1 MFGLLHRKL
10 LRELLA
16 SGMTVLAIVL
26 VTMVGIACFV
36 AMRSA
41 HRNLS
46 WARDYYYSRGRMA
59 DFWISVKKLPR
70 GELARLKDV
79 PGIVEI
85 EPRIRFPVTV
95 DLPDQ
100 NKPLA
105 GVAISLP
112 DSFRPTLNQIEILRG
127 GYFTGTQPKEV
138 IVNDVFAEAHGLRVG
153 DKITLNLG
161 RRREDLTIVGT
172 AFSCEFVYPLGPA
185 AIVPDREGFGI
196 FYLKDSFAQDVYDMA
211 GAANELVG
219 RLTPAAREAAR
230 TILAELERRIDEYGV
245 ISNVPLDEYPSN
257 TFLSQEIEGLRA
269 FAFIIPAVFLIVAG
283 IIVNIV
289 MIRRIEQQRIIIGTL
304 KALGMDDR
312 LIGWHVL
319 EYALAVGA
327 LGGILGC
334 GLGQWLAN
342 SMTYLYGRFYE
353 FPRLPSRCYPDLHIE
368 AVALAILAAAAG
380 GWQGMRRSLTLEP
393 ATAMRPAAPPV
404 GGSVFLER
412 LRFFWQTLTPPWRMV
427 FRYLLRHPFRTVAGL
442 VTGLLATAVMS
453 MILSLTIGIDYLM
466 TFHFQWVYRSDATL
480 VLKNEQNDTVMD
492 EVRQLPGVRWVE
504 PVLAVPVTLRYQGRE
519 KLTAVTGLR
528 QDRRLTVPRD
538 RLGHAIAIPPVGF
551 VISRQLAQEFGL
563 AAGDEVEWR
572 PVKGRRE
579 WYRSPITSIADDY
592 VGTAVYANIAYLTQ
606 VLGEEY
612 PVNRI
617 QISLDRNPQQRL
629 RFFQSLKKLAEVEE
643 VLNHADMKA
652 NLENTLLRNIWVILS
667 FEIGFA
673 GSLFFGALLSAGVI
687 AVEERRREF
696 GALYVT
702 GYTPLQI
709 GGLLAR
715 EHLVILTLGLIM
727 GLPLGYVLADYVV
740 ATHQSD
746 VLRMPLLFPP
756 RVWLLTAFWGTVF
769 AAASHLIVEIMIW
782 RTAWLETVKANE

>member
-70 GELARLKDV
+70 AELARLKDI

-100 NKPLA
+100 DKPLA
-105 GVAISLP
+105 GVALSLP
-112 DSFRPTLNQIEILRG
+112 DTLRPTLNQIELLRG

-138 IVNDVFAEAHGLRVG
+138 IVNDVFAQAHGLRVG
-153 DKITLNLG
+153 DKLTLNLG
-161 RRREDLTIVGT
+161 QRREDLTIVGT

-196 FYLKDSFAQDVYDMA
+196 FYLKQSFAQDVYDMA
-211 GAANELVG
+211 GASNELVG
-219 RLTPAAREAAR
+219 RLTPAGRQAVR
-230 TILAELERRIDEYGV
+230 TILAEVERRIEEYGV
-245 ISNVPLDEYPSN
+245 IATIPLDEYPSN
-257 TFLSQEIEGLRA
+257 TFLSQEIEGLRT

-289 MIRRIEQQRIIIGTL
+289 MIRRIEQQRTVIGTL
-304 KALGMDDR
+304 KALGMDDH

-319 EYALAVGA
+319 EYALVVGA
-327 LGGILGC
+327 IGGVLGC
-334 GLGQWLAN
+334 GLGQWLGD
-342 SMTYLYGRFYE
+342 SMTHLYRRFYE
-353 FPRLPSRCYPDLHIE
+353 FPRLPSRWYPDVHIE
-368 AVALAILAAAAG
+368 ALVLAILTGGAG

-393 ATAMRPAAPPV
+393 ATAMRPAAPSM
-404 GGSVFLER
+404 GGRVFLEKFR
-412 LRFFWQTLTPPWRMV
+412 LCWKVLTPAWRMV
-427 FRYLLRHPFRTVAGL
+427 VRYLFRHPFRTVAGL
-442 VTGLLATAVMS
+442 VTGILATAVMS
-453 MILSLTIGIDYLM
+453 MILSLAVGIDYLM
-466 TFHFQWVYRSDATL
+466 TFHFEWVYRSDATL
-480 VLKNEQNDTVMD
+480 VLKNEQNDSVID
-492 EVRQLPGVRWVE
+492 EVRRLPGVRWVE
-504 PVLAVPVTLRYQGRE
+504 PILAVPVTLRYEARE
-519 KLTAVTGLR
+519 KLTTVTGLR
-528 QDRRLTVPRD
+528 EDRLLTVPRD
-538 RLGHAIAIPPVGF
+538 RSGHAIAIPPVGF
-551 VISRQLAQEFGL
+551 VISRQLAQELKL
-563 AAGDEVEWR
+563 AVGDDVEWR

-579 WYRSPITSIADDY
+579 WYRSPITSITDDY
-592 VGTAVYANIAYLTQ
+592 VGTAVYANIAYLYQ

-617 QISLDRNPQQRL
+617 QISLDQNPQERV
-629 RFFQSLKKLAEVEE
+629 RFFQSLKKLAGIEE

-652 NLENTLLRNIWVILS
+652 NLENTLLRNIWAILS

-727 GLPLGYVLADYVV
+727 GLPLGYVLTDYVV
-740 ATHQSD
+740 GTYQSE

-769 AAASHLIVEIMIW
+769 AAASHLVVENLIW
-782 RTAWLETVKANE
+782 RIPWLETIKANE